1 MKKWLIFIQ
10 ERFEPVSHLVMIT
23 ALFTANTLLAWALS
37 GNPVGDFTP
46 GPHQAAAFA
55 VVVLMYFHLRLFDEI
70 KDYETD
76 KRINPT
82 RPLPRGLIGLTEF
95 KNVTLCVTALELII
109 AVVLLPPP
117 TVTWAIIMV
126 GYSLLM
132 FKEFFVGAWLSPKM
146 ELYAISHTLVSGLMA
161 LFICSAA
168 TGLDIRDMETPFL
181 FLGLANWMTFNI
193 FEFARKTFAKGEER
207 AEVDSYSK
215 RLGPWGAVAL
225 VIANAALAITCLW
238 KMAPYLPSGETLLTA
253 EIIITALLGAAGLL
267 YATKNR
273 TGIAKAYR
281 GIATVY
287 LVLFNVQIVCILL

>member
-1 MKKWLIFIQ
+1 MKKWLIFIR
-10 ERFEPVSHLVMIT
+10 ERFEPVSHLVMIST
-23 ALFTANTLLAWALS
+23 LFIANTLLAWALA
-37 GNPVGDFTP
+37 GNPVQDFAP
-46 GPHQAAAFA
+46 GLHHVAAFV

-76 KRINPT
+76 KRVNPT
-82 RPLPRGLIGLTEF
+82 RPLPRGLIELTEF
-95 KNVTLCVTALELII
+95 KTITFCVTALELFI
-109 AVVLLPPP
+109 AGAFLDSP
-117 TVTWAIIMV
+117 TFAWAIVMI

-168 TGLDIRDMETPFL
+168 TGLSIRNIEAPFL

-215 RLGPWGAVAL
+215 RLGPWGAVVL
-225 VIANAALAITCLW
+225 VMANAALAIACFW
-238 KMAPYLPSGETLLTA
+238 KMAPYLPSGETILTA
-253 EIIITALLGAAGLL
+253 ETIISVLLGAAGLI
-267 YATKNR
+267 YAARNR

-281 GIATVY
+281 GFATVY
-287 LVLFNVQIVCILL
+287 LVLFNVQIICILL